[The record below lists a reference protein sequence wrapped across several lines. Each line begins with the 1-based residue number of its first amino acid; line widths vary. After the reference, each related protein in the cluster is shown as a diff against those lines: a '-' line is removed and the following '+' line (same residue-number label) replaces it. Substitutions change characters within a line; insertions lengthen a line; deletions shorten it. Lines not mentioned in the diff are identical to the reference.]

1 MLINNPQTL
10 SLLTAIGLALF
21 IYGLEEII
29 FSGPQR
35 KYLRR
40 AKRFSEF
47 VTTILSF
54 LLTILFFYGTLVSPL
69 WLKLIYAG
77 FFIFISIVEY
87 GYQKVM
93 HRFAVAGDVE
103 IGLIS
108 PPGMW
113 KDAGALYL
121 DLRAF
126 ISIIVVGTVLW
137 IIHPLSSW
145 EAGLAAL
152 SILLL
157 AVIPLNNI
165 QHKLAY
171 RLNWGPAPIQAMTAL
186 LDFGRMRFKKAERE
200 KLTFHS
206 STAPT
211 NNIVLIVEESLRAD
225 HLSINGYSRATSP
238 HLEEL
243 AKEKELFHNW
253 GIAVPG
259 ATCSNVSNGL
269 MSTGAPIKP
278 GSLDIIY
285 KHPTIF
291 QYAKAMGY
299 RTFYI
304 DVQTSYLWNGINK
317 NDLDY
322 IDEWIKST
330 KFGESNLTS
339 DFMAADCLREIV
351 AGSTGNFIVANKR
364 GVHILYE
371 NNYPPA
377 AAFWTPTPASP
388 ADYETHPDQTTNA
401 YDNAILHNVNGF
413 FTRLFPDP
421 KKMGEYTK
429 NTIYLYTSDH
439 GETLYEEGSRV
450 SHCTGTRQET
460 RVPLIVIGRL
470 PNPVDAA
477 YRASHSNILP
487 TFLDLM
493 NVPAEAYMYDYN
505 LSLLKATA
513 KDSVDR
519 LFFDS
524 DGSILNHDEMERNAI
539 RILL

>member
-1 MLINNPQTL
+1 MSINNPQTL
-10 SLLTAIGLALF
+10 SLLIAVGIALF

-54 LLTILFFYGTLVSPL
+54 LLTILFFYGALVSPL

-77 FFIFISIVEY
+77 FFVFVSMVEY
-87 GYQKVM
+87 AYQKVM
-93 HRFAVAGDVE
+93 RRFAVAGDVE

-108 PPGMW
+108 PPGLW
-113 KDAGALYL
+113 KVAGALYF
-121 DLRAF
+121 DSRVF
-126 ISIIVVGTVLW
+126 ISIIVIGTVLW

-145 EAGLAAL
+145 EAGSAAL

-157 AVIPLNNI
+157 VVIPLNNI

-171 RLNWGPAPIQAMTAL
+171 KLNWGPTPIQAIKAL
-186 LDFGRMRFKKAERE
+186 LDIGRMRFKKTDRE
-200 KLTFHS
+200 KLSFHS
-206 STAPT
+206 SNAPT
-211 NNIVLIVEESLRAD
+211 KNIVLIMDESLRAD

-253 GIAVPG
+253 GIAVSG
-259 ATCSNVSNGL
+259 ATCSNISNGL
-269 MSTGAPIKP
+269 MSTGATIKH
-278 GSLDIIY
+278 GSLEVIY
-285 KHPTIF
+285 KHPTLF

-317 NDLDY
+317 NDLAY

-330 KFGESNLTS
+330 EFGESNLSS
-339 DFMAADCLREIV
+339 DFMAADCLRDIV
-351 AGSTGNFIVANKR
+351 DGSTGNFIVANKR
-364 GVHILYE
+364 GVHYLYE
-371 NNYPPA
+371 NNYPPSA
-377 AAFWTPTPASP
+377 AAWTPTPASP
-388 ADYETHPDQTTNA
+388 ADYEKHPDQTTNA

-413 FTRLFPDP
+413 FTRLFPGP
-421 KKMGEYTK
+421 KKLNAHTEH
-429 NTIYLYTSDH
+429 TIYLYTSDH
-439 GETLYEEGSRV
+439 GETLYEDGSRV
-450 SHCTGTRQET
+450 IHGAGNRQET

-470 PNPVDAA
+470 PNPVDTA

-487 TFLDLM
+487 TLLELM
-493 NVPAEAYMYDYN
+493 STPAETYRYDYN
-505 LSLLKATA
+505 LSLLKATSN
-513 KDSVDR
+513 DSVDR

-524 DGSILNHDEMERNAI
+524 DGTILNHDELERNAI
-539 RILL
+539 RMLL